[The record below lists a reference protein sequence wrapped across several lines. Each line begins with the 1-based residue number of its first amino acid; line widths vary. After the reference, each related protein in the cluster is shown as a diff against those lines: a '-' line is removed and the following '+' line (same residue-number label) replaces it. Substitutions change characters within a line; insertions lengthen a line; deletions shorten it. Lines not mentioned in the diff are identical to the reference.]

1 MRNLTLICP
10 GGFKDTMKSLQFSLP
25 SILHIVLISLLTL
38 FLNRCDSSNGSKPQL
53 KEMQKITPLILRIIP
68 HDNQAFTQ
76 GLLFY
81 NGKIYESTGLQGKSS
96 LRCINAEDGAVQS
109 KIPVTGVFTEG
120 IVIKDNK
127 LIQLTWRSGNAII
140 YSYPDLKNIG
150 SYRYNGEGWGITTDG
165 KFYIMSNGSDTLYW
179 RDDEFKVRKKT
190 AVTFRGQPL
199 SKINELEYARDRIYA
214 NVWFNDFIYEINPE
228 SGKVLRIIDCTPL
241 VKQIGT
247 LKEQDVLNGI
257 AYDKEKDSFF
267 ITGKYWPLIFEIKI
281 SN

>member
-1 MRNLTLICP
+1 MICP

-25 SILHIVLISLLTL
+25 SIVHIVLISLFTL
-38 FLNRCDSSNGSKPQL
+38 FLNRCDSSNGQKPQL
-53 KEMQKITPLILRIIP
+53 KEIQKITPLVLRTIP

-76 GLLFY
+76 GLLY
-81 NGKIYESTGLQGKSS
+81 YKGKIFESTGLQGKSS
-96 LRCINAEDGAVQS
+96 LRCINAEDGAVQM

-120 IVIKDNK
+120 IVLKDNK

-150 SYRYNGEGWGITTDG
+150 SHRYNGEGWGITTDG

-214 NVWFNDFIYEINPE
+214 NVWFNDFIYEIDPE

-281 SN
+281 PK

>member
-10 GGFKDTMKSLQFSLP
+10 GGFKDIMKSLQFSLP
-25 SILHIVLISLLTL
+25 SILHIVLISLFTL
-38 FLNRCDSSNGSKPQL
+38 FLNRCDSSNGAKPQL
-53 KEMQKITPLILRIIP
+53 KEIKKITPLVLRTIP

-76 GLLFY
+76 GLLY
-81 NGKIYESTGLQGKSS
+81 HKGKIYESTGLQGKSS

-120 IVIKDNK
+120 LVIKDNK

-150 SYRYNGEGWGITTDG
+150 SHRYNGEGWGITTDG

-179 RDDEFKVRKKT
+179 RDDEFKVWKKT

-199 SKINELEYARDRIYA
+199 NKINELEYARDKIYA
-214 NVWFNDFIYEINPE
+214 NVWFNDFIYEIDPE
-228 SGKVLRIIDCTPL
+228 SGKVLRLIDCTPI
-241 VKQIGT
+241 VKQIDS

-257 AYDKEKDSFF
+257 AYDKDKDRFF
-267 ITGKYWPLIFEIKI
+267 ITGKYWPLIFEVKI
-281 SN
+281 PR